1 MAPNARAG
9 GIGRVIPPP
18 ASALAASTP
27 QARPMRILYSHRVQ
41 SRDGQS
47 VHIEALVAALRALG
61 HQVHVVG
68 PGMYDQ
74 AAFGGENRLA
84 AHARRLLPKSLG
96 ELAELAYNLP
106 AYLRLRRAAAAFR
119 PDIIYE
125 RYNLFFVAGTL
136 LARRRGLP
144 IQVEV
149 NSPLADER
157 RRTGLLHLE
166 RIARMLERFVWR
178 RADRIYCVTGP
189 LRDLIAAQGAPADR
203 IEVVQNGTDPD
214 EFRPRPEAV
223 QASAGAVLGFI
234 GFVRA
239 WHGLDSVL
247 RAMAEDL
254 AGGALR
260 FVVVGE
266 GPARP
271 ELERLAQTLGIAD
284 RVRFTGLAA
293 RQDVPGL
300 LAGFD
305 IALQP
310 SVVSYASPLKI
321 FEYMAA
327 GLAIVAPDQPN
338 IREDSWCM
346 GKRRCCSIPRRRG
359 RCGKRSPPWRRMP
372 ACAGG
377 SGRRRAPTCSPAAS
391 PGATMRSGWRT
402 GRRPISPPAK
412 VKKRHY

>member
-1 MAPNARAG
+1 
-9 GIGRVIPPP
+9 
-18 ASALAASTP
+18 
-27 QARPMRILYSHRVQ
+27 MRILYSHRIQ

-47 VHIEALVAALRALG
+47 VHIDSLVAALRALG
-61 HQVHVVG
+61 HEVLVVG

-74 AAFGGENRLA
+74 TGFGGENRLA
-84 AHARRLLPKSLG
+84 TLARRVLPKSVG
-96 ELAELAYNLP
+96 EFAELVYNFP
-106 AYLRLRRAAAAFR
+106 AYLRLRRAAAAFG
-119 PDIIYE
+119 PDLIYE

-136 LARRRGLP
+136 LARSRGLP

-157 RRTGLLHLE
+157 RRTGMLQLE
-166 RIARMLERFVWR
+166 RIARILERFVWR
-178 RADRIYCVTGP
+178 HADRIYCVTGP
-189 LRDLIAAQGAPADR
+189 LRDLIVAQGAPAAR

-214 EFRPRPEAV
+214 DFHPRVDPPQV
-223 QASAGAVLGFI
+223 PAGAVLGFI

-239 WHGLDSVL
+239 WHGLDAVL
-247 RAMAEDL
+247 RAMAEDR
-254 AGGALR
+254 AGGALN
-260 FVVVGE
+260 FVVVGD

-271 ELERLAQTLGIAD
+271 ELEALAQTLGIGG
-284 RVRFTGLAA
+284 RVRFTGLAR

-338 IREDSWCM
+338 IREILVHGQTALLFDPQVPGAMWQAVAILAADP
-346 GKRRCCSIPRRRG
+346 GLRQRLGRAARADLLARRFTWHDNAVRVADWGVNDIAARRR
-359 RCGKRSPPWRRMP
+359 K
-372 ACAGG
+372 
-377 SGRRRAPTCSPAAS
+377 
-391 PGATMRSGWRT
+391 
-402 GRRPISPPAK
+402 
-412 VKKRHY
+412 

>member
-1 MAPNARAG
+1 
-9 GIGRVIPPP
+9 
-18 ASALAASTP
+18 
-27 QARPMRILYSHRVQ
+27 MRILYSHRIQ

-47 VHIEALVAALRALG
+47 VHIESLVAALRALG
-61 HQVHVVG
+61 HEVLVVG

-84 AHARRLLPKSLG
+84 TLARRVLPRSVG
-96 ELAELAYNLP
+96 EIAEIAYNVP

-136 LARRRGLP
+136 LARSRGLP
-144 IQVEV
+144 IQLEV

-157 RRTGLLHLE
+157 RRTGMLRLE
-166 RIARMLERFVWR
+166 RIARILERFVWR
-178 RADRIYCVTGP
+178 HADRIYCVTGP
-189 LRDLIAAQGAPADR
+189 LRDLIVAQGAPAAR

-214 EFRPRPEAV
+214 DFPPRIDRPTTPT
-223 QASAGAVLGFI
+223 GAVLGFI

-239 WHGLDSVL
+239 WHGLDAVL
-247 RAMAEDL
+247 RAMAEDG
-254 AGGALR
+254 AGQALR
-260 FVVVGE
+260 FVVVGD

-271 ELERLAQTLGIAD
+271 ELENLARALGIGD

-293 RQDVPGL
+293 RQEVPGL

-338 IREDSWCM
+338 IREILVHGHTALLFD
-346 GKRRCCSIPRRRG
+346 PQV
-359 RCGKRSPPWRRMP
+359 
-372 ACAGG
+372 
-377 SGRRRAPTCSPAAS
+377 
-391 PGATMRSGWRT
+391 PGAMWQAVAVLATDPALRQRLGQTARADLLARRFTWHDNAVRVAEWVAADIAAHPRKQSG
-402 GRRPISPPAK
+402 I
-412 VKKRHY
+412 

>member
-1 MAPNARAG
+1 MAPSARVG
-9 GIGRVIPPP
+9 GIGRVIPLP
-18 ASALAASTP
+18 ASAHAASTP

-136 LARRRGLP
+136 LARSHGLP

-203 IEVVQNGTDPD
+203 IEVVQNGTDPE
-214 EFRPRPEAV
+214 EFRPRPEAA
-223 QASAGAVLGFI
+223 QTPAGAVLGFI

-239 WHGLDSVL
+239 WHGLDAVL
-247 RAMAEDL
+247 RAMAEDR

-338 IREDSWCM
+338 IREILVHRETALLFDPQVPGAMWQAVATLATDV
-346 GKRRCCSIPRRRG
+346 GLRRRLG
-359 RCGKRSPPWRRMP
+359 QAARADLLARRFTWHDN
-372 ACAGG
+372 AVRVADW
-377 SGRRRAPTCSPAAS
+377 AAADIAARK
-391 PGATMRSGWRT
+391 G
-402 GRRPISPPAK
+402 
-412 VKKRHY
+412 